1 MGSVID
7 RIQELAPTMG
17 TFTTRQMAFRAY
29 GTITTSAVNC
39 TGTKLRALE
48 RQGYVKKVGVVND
61 GGVMMQTWR
70 AIA

>member
-1 MGSVID
+1 MGSIID

-29 GTITTSAVNC
+29 GEISASAVNC

-48 RQGYVKKVGVVND
+48 RQGYIERVGVIRED
-61 GGVMMQTWR
+61 KVMMQTWR
-70 AIA
+70 AVA